1 MSSFALVL
9 VGAGSGSRLGSDL
22 PKALVTA
29 AGAPLYQHSLNT
41 AATLADLALVVMVC
55 PPEHLHTVGLHAKLD
70 HPRASLKLAAG
81 GSHRFRSVVEGV
93 KIAAHAGLPVLVHD
107 VARPLASV
115 NLYLAL
121 LDRLE
126 GQQNLCVV
134 PLLPVTDALKRAVG
148 ETVLDAPR
156 REGYFLTQ
164 TPQGLSADLAEKLA
178 DDQHGDHADEAAWA
192 LGVGAQVAAVAGE
205 RANFKITYPEDLLQF
220 EQRLKIK

>member
-9 VGAGSGSRLGSDL
+9 VGAGSGSRLGSRL
-22 PKALVTA
+22 PKALVEV

-41 AATLADLALVVMVC
+41 AATLAELALAVVVC
-55 PPEHLHTVGLHAKLD
+55 PPEHLHTVGLQARLH
-70 HPRASLKLAAG
+70 HPAATLKLAAG
-81 GSHRFRSVVEGV
+81 GSNRFRSVVEGV
-93 KIAAHAGLPVLVHD
+93 KVAAHTGLPVLVHD
-107 VARPLASV
+107 VARPLASAS
-115 NLYLAL
+115 LFQAL

-178 DDQHGDHADEAAWA
+178 ADQHGDFSDEAAWA
-192 LGVGAQVAAVAGE
+192 LGVGGQVVAVAGE
-205 RANFKITYPEDLLQF
+205 RNNFKITYPEDLARFEGLQ
-220 EQRLKIK
+220 I